1 MDEFGQ
7 AHGGERRVLV
17 PGHTHD
23 SLDQSFDSISPAFG
37 GDNHAGVKDQSH
49 AGGLRGS
56 RWLLMVSSRSRPK
69 SPSSVTV
76 EQCARER
83 RRDSESRR
91 A

>member
-83 RRDSESRR
+83 GRDSESRR